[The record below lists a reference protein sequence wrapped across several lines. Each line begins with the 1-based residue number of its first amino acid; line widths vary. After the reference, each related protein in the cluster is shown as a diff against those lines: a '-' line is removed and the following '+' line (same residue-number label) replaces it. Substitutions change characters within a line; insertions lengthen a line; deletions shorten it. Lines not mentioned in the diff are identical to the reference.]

1 MNDLIEKRNERTRKR
16 KKIKR
21 KMDSIIGLSFH
32 DKDKKVMSL
41 SADVRKLSDNK
52 ARLIDEGY
60 IDNGFVIKKGALEKY
75 LNGEN
80 QYVRGWEFDGEEWM
94 QTEVLNLT
102 PDFVGT
108 VNLGHMDFSIMPY
121 ILGEW
126 TKDDLTLVDIENDRK
141 ALDVTLHLD
150 EESVFIKE
158 LKRQSHD
165 IGISAEFWVHEN
177 VEDTENLSETLGYYL
192 PVFDEIYIFAYGL
205 VGECGNVNSSGL
217 ELKGEPMNEEIKEI
231 IKEETLDEQKEEL
244 GVEEVEIP
252 PTDGA
257 DVEVTVEVEAEDTAD
272 DVTSLSDESSDEDD
286 TTEPTEEKELAS
298 EDNEP
303 AEETA
308 DEQTEEAEDA
318 SEPSEEADVEEAE
331 DEDGDEDDGDEA
343 EDADEEELTI
353 VTELREQ
360 IQTLTNRISE
370 LEEANAKLKK
380 TNRKL
385 SAKYQTELDKKAK
398 FKESLKGLS
407 VELLPDEDKKDEEKK
422 VNVTERRSRNGIG
435 EIK

>member
-16 KKIKR
+16 KKVKR
-21 KMDSIIGLSFH
+21 KMDSIIGLSCH

-41 SADVRKLSDNK
+41 SADMKKLSDSK

-75 LNGEN
+75 LNGKNE
-80 QYVRGWEFDGEEWM
+80 YIRGWEFDGEEWH

-108 VNLGHMDFSIMPY
+108 VNLGHMDFSVMPF

-141 ALDVTLHLD
+141 ALDVNLHLD

-165 IGISAEFWVHEN
+165 IGISAEFWVHQN
-177 VEDTENLSETLGYYL
+177 DEDTENLSETLGYYL
-192 PVFDEIYIFAYGL
+192 PVYDEIFIFAYGL

-217 ELKGEPMNEEIKEI
+217 ELKGEPMEDIKTI
-231 IKEETLDEQKEEL
+231 IEEETLDEEKL
-244 GVEEVEIP
+244 GVEEVELP
-252 PTDGA
+252 ASEEEAPTA
-257 DVEVTVEVEAEDTAD
+257 EETSEVEEA
-272 DVTSLSDESSDEDD
+272 
-286 TTEPTEEKELAS
+286 

-303 AEETA
+303 AEEEA
-308 DEQTEEAEDA
+308 DEETEE
-318 SEPSEEADVEEAE
+318 SEEESEGDEAEVEEAE
-331 DEDGDEDDGDEA
+331 GEDGDEDDGEEA
-343 EDADEEELTI
+343 EDTDAEELSI
-353 VTELREQ
+353 VNALREQ
-360 IQTLTNRISE
+360 IQTLTNRIAE

-385 SAKYQTELDKKAK
+385 SSKHQNELDKK
-398 FKESLKGLS
+398 KEFIETIKGLS
-407 VELLPDEDKKDEEKK
+407 VELLPDEDKKEESTELK
-422 VNVTERRSRNGIG
+422 VTKRSRDGIG
-435 EIK
+435 EI

>member
-1 MNDLIEKRNERTRKR
+1 MSDLIEKRDERTRRRKR
-16 KKIKR
+16 MKR

-41 SADVRKLSDNK
+41 SADVKKLSDGR

-60 IDNGFVIKKGALEKY
+60 IDNGFVIKKGTLEKY
-75 LNGEN
+75 LNGQN
-80 QYVRGWEFDGEEWM
+80 QYVRGWEFNGEEWER
-94 QTEVLNLT
+94 TEVLNLT
-102 PDFVGT
+102 SDFVGT
-108 VNLGHMDFSIMPY
+108 VNLGHMDFSVMPF

-126 TKDDLTLVDIENDRK
+126 TRDDLSLVDIENDRK
-141 ALDVTLHLD
+141 ALDVQLHLD

-217 ELKGEPMNEEIKEI
+217 ELKGEPMEDIKTI
-231 IKEETLDEQKEEL
+231 IEEETLDEIEL

-252 PTDGA
+252 T
-257 DVEVTVEVEAEDTAD
+257 EEAEPTA
-272 DVTSLSDESSDEDD
+272 
-286 TTEPTEEKELAS
+286 EEAAEEAVEEA

-303 AEETA
+303 AEEEA
-308 DEQTEEAEDA
+308 DEETEE
-318 SEPSEEADVEEAE
+318 SEEESEGDEAEVEEAE
-331 DEDGDEDDGDEA
+331 EEDGDEDEGDEA
-343 EDADEEELTI
+343 EDTDAEELS
-353 VTELREQ
+353 VVNALREQ
-360 IQTLTNRISE
+360 IQTLTNRIAE

-385 SAKYQTELDKKAK
+385 SSKHQNELDKK
-398 FKESLKGLS
+398 KEFIETLKGLS
-407 VELLPDEDKKDEEKK
+407 VELLPDEDKKEESTELK
-422 VNVTERRSRNGIG
+422 VTKRNRNGIG
-435 EIK
+435 EI

>member
-1 MNDLIEKRNERTRKR
+1 MSDLIEKRDERTRKR
-16 KKIKR
+16 KRMKR

-41 SADVRKLSDNK
+41 TVEPQMLSDSK

-75 LNGEN
+75 LNGQN
-80 QYVRGWEFDGEEWM
+80 QYVRGYEFDGEAYH

-102 PDFVGT
+102 SDFVGT
-108 VNLGHMDFSIMPY
+108 VNLGHMDFAQMPF

-165 IGISAEFWVHEN
+165 IGISAEFWVHESE
-177 VEDTENLSETLGYYL
+177 EDTENLSETLGYYL

-217 ELKGEPMNEEIKEI
+217 ELKGEPMEKDNENI
-231 IKEETLDEQKEEL
+231 ILTDPKDEEKEL
-244 GVEEVEIP
+244 GVEEIE
-252 PTDGA
+252 
-257 DVEVTVEVEAEDTAD
+257 
-272 DVTSLSDESSDEDD
+272 L
-286 TTEPTEEKELAS
+286 PTEEPTAEEDSVVEEA

-303 AEETA
+303 AE
-308 DEQTEEAEDA
+308 DEAEVAEEAE
-318 SEPSEEADVEEAE
+318 EAE
-331 DEDGDEDDGDEA
+331 AEESTEGEEVEDEETAEEDGDEVEDDEA
-343 EDADEEELTI
+343 EEVEDADEEELAI

-360 IQTLTNRISE
+360 IQTLTNRIAE
-370 LEEANAKLKK
+370 LEDANAKLKK

-385 SAKYQTELDKKAK
+385 SAKYQNELDKKAK
-398 FKESLKGLS
+398 FKEELKGLS
-407 VELLPDEDKKDEEKK
+407 VELLPDEDKKPKEEKMK
-422 VNVTERRSRNGIG
+422 VMDRNYVRDGIG
-435 EIK
+435 EL

>member
-32 DKDKKVMSL
+32 DKEKKVMSL

-60 IDNGFVIKKGALEKY
+60 IDNGFVIKKGALEKF
-75 LNGEN
+75 LNGKNE
-80 QYVRGWEFDGEEWM
+80 YVRGWEFDGEEYH

-108 VNLGHMDFSIMPY
+108 VNLGHMDFSVMPY
-121 ILGEW
+121 ILGTW

-141 ALDVTLHLD
+141 ALDVNLHLD

-158 LKRQSHD
+158 LKRQPHD

-177 VEDTENLSETLGYYL
+177 EEDTENLSETLGTYL

-217 ELKGEPMNEEIKEI
+217 ELKGDPMENLKDVIEFEE
-231 IKEETLDEQKEEL
+231 LDEQKEEL
-244 GVEEVEIP
+244 GVDEIDITVTGNGEAEEEAEAEEV
-252 PTDGA
+252 
-257 DVEVTVEVEAEDTAD
+257 AED
-272 DVTSLSDESSDEDD
+272 VQESVDESSDEE
-286 TTEPTEEKELAS
+286 EPTEPEEEKTLVQDAEEPEEEEAKEEPKEES
-298 EDNEP
+298 ED
-303 AEETA
+303 
-308 DEQTEEAEDA
+308 EEAEIEEVADD
-318 SEPSEEADVEEAE
+318 EEADDEDEGEEAE
-331 DEDGDEDDGDEA
+331 
-343 EDADEEELTI
+343 EDAEELAI
-353 VTELREQ
+353 VSDLREQ
-360 IQTLTNRISE
+360 IQSLNSKIDE
-370 LEEANAKLKK
+370 LAQANAKLKK

-385 SAKYQTELDKKAK
+385 SAKYQNELDKKAK
-398 FKESLKGLS
+398 FKENLKGLS
-407 VELLPDEDKKDEEKK
+407 VELLPDEGEKKQKEEKL
-422 VNVTERRSRNGIG
+422 NVSDRNYYRGDGIG
-435 EIK
+435 EI

>member
-1 MNDLIEKRNERTRKR
+1 MSDLIEKRDERTRKR
-16 KKIKR
+16 KRMKR

-41 SADVRKLSDNK
+41 TVEPQKLADSK

-60 IDNGFVIKKGALEKY
+60 IDNGFVIKKGTLEKY

-80 QYVRGWEFDGEEWM
+80 QYVRGWEFDGEEWH
-94 QTEVLNLT
+94 QTEVLNLNS
-102 PDFVGT
+102 DFVGT
-108 VNLGHMDFSIMPY
+108 VNLGHMDFSVMPF

-141 ALDVTLHLD
+141 ALDVNLHLD
-150 EESVFIKE
+150 EDSVFIKE

-165 IGISAEFWVHEN
+165 IGISAEFWVHQN
-177 VEDTENLSETLGYYL
+177 DEDTENLSETLGYYL

-217 ELKGEPMNEEIKEI
+217 ELKGEPMEDVKDIILEEPKD
-231 IKEETLDEQKEEL
+231 EEMEL
-244 GVEEVEIP
+244 GVEEVEL
-252 PTDGA
+252 PTTDA
-257 DVEVTVEVEAEDTAD
+257 P
-272 DVTSLSDESSDEDD
+272 SDEMI
-286 TTEPTEEKELAS
+286 EETAEEAVAEA

-303 AEETA
+303 ADTEDEGEE
-308 DEQTEEAEDA
+308 TEEAE
-318 SEPSEEADVEEAE
+318 EESEEESDEAEVEEAVE
-331 DEDGDEDDGDEA
+331 EDGDEDDGDEA
-343 EDADEEELTI
+343 EDTDEEELAI

-360 IQTLTNRISE
+360 IQTLTNRIAE

-385 SAKYQTELDKKAK
+385 SSKHQNELDKKQK
-398 FKESLKGLS
+398 FIETLKGLS
-407 VELLPDEDKKDEEKK
+407 VELLPDEDKKPKEEKIK
-422 VNVTERRSRNGIG
+422 VMDRNYVRDGIG
-435 EIK
+435 EI